1 MAASDLKAEP
11 SMTAAAG
18 QPTPP
23 NVTAGSSMTAAAWTA
38 AAGTAAAGMTAAGM
52 TAPTTS
58 LPRAVDRSRAMGGGL
73 GIHVAV
79 ARDADIPAAEVD
91 AARVAARVRAWAAR
105 LTRHDLSSD
114 LMRANA
120 DPRGAVPVR
129 PTLAAALRWAAD
141 ASEMSGGIVDAT
153 MLRERLAAEAPAPLV
168 PPTFAPPPADPRGW
182 SSALSSRPRS
192 RPTWRFEPSRHRS
205 AILHRD
211 PGTAFDLDG
220 VAKGWIADRAL
231 ALLDRHPGALVDAD
245 GDIAIRTAQGD
256 SWEVS
261 VADPRAPGAELAVF
275 VLPGARLGARYG
287 VATSGISI
295 HRWTAPDGER
305 HHLIDPRTGLPAAT
319 DIVQAT
325 VLAGSASAAEA
336 WAKTAVV
343 LGLVA
348 ALDVLDRAPV
358 LGAILLAS
366 DGRVL
371 AVPRTTRWLA

>member
-1 MAASDLKAEP
+1 MTGTTGVTAAPGVTDPAASP
-11 SMTAAAG
+11 
-18 QPTPP
+18 
-23 NVTAGSSMTAAAWTA
+23 
-38 AAGTAAAGMTAAGM
+38 
-52 TAPTTS
+52 

-73 GIHVAV
+73 NIHVAV
-79 ARDADIPAAEVD
+79 TEQSAVAAAAID
-91 AARVAARVRAWAAR
+91 AARVAARVSAWAGR
-105 LTRHDLSSD
+105 LTRHDPESD

-120 DPRGAVPVR
+120 DPDLAAPVR
-129 PTLAAALRWAAD
+129 PTLAAALRWADEAT
-141 ASEMSGGIVDAT
+141 EMSGGIVDAT
-153 MLRERLAAEAPAPLV
+153 LLRERLAAEVTTAVAPTAVVPTAPV
-168 PPTFAPPPADPRGW
+168 APPAGPRGW
-182 SSALSSRPRS
+182 SSARSSRPAS
-192 RPTWRFEPSRHRS
+192 RPTWRLEASRHRS
-205 AILHRD
+205 AILHRE

-245 GDIAIRTAQGD
+245 GDIAIRSADGD

-261 VADPRAPGAELAVF
+261 VADPRTPGAELAIF

-287 VATSGISI
+287 LATSGISV
-295 HRWTAPDGER
+295 HRWTGPDGER

-319 DIVQAT
+319 DVVQAT
-325 VLAGSASAAEA
+325 VLAGSARTAEA